1 MGSSCERVVIWA
13 HEHRLRVFAG
23 VAVLIAVSLVGLQRV
38 AFDADVLRLL
48 PASGRAIPA
57 FREYLERFGTLDDLF
72 VVFTAPEPH
81 AISEYDDE
89 IEPWVAAL
97 RAAPELRRVDSG
109 RLDGSRDWGWLADRQ
124 LLLLGDEQLAEALAR
139 LSPEGMR
146 PALAA
151 TRELLTIP
159 SPEIT
164 ALVREDP
171 FRLRELLQQPLGAPS
186 ALRPGVS
193 TRGYISGDGRRRLVI
208 ARPAQPP
215 FDTTFSRA
223 LLDRLGAMR
232 AEREQARPLDEAG
245 EPLPPLGVDF
255 AGGHR
260 IAVEAEAVVRRESIT
275 NGAGSLAMM
284 LPLLFLVFRSPWL
297 LLVGAIPSA
306 VALLAAIGLMGI
318 TGITLSA
325 AATGAAAMMFGLG
338 VDGVVLMYVAH
349 RQAVGGGLEPGAAIR
364 ALGGPSASM
373 LLGMWTTAATFLGLL
388 VVDFPSLQ
396 QLGVLIGV
404 GMLACGVLTLL
415 IVPAAL
421 ARVPRPPRKAEL
433 RSLHLPAL
441 ASAVHRH
448 RLPVLVAAGVLTVA
462 SATLL
467 STLRIN
473 PTLER
478 LRSVTAG
485 ALLTERVTEDFGLA
499 GDVVLVME
507 TGQNLQALLERNERL
522 VEQVRRAV
530 PSLELH
536 APSALLPSD
545 RTQEA
550 RRQAVQEGLPAT
562 DVLRASLAAATTD
575 AGFRPGAFAS
585 FVERL
590 PRLTAPTQRIS
601 WDAFDEHGF
610 DDLARRFI
618 SRDGDRWTLA
628 SYAFPRAPADLDALR
643 RSVDASDGSMVLT
656 GLPLVNQE
664 LSERFMPQFLRGL
677 GVGSLVVVGMIAIT
691 FRSWGLTLL
700 TLVPTIL
707 GLLWAGGFLAL
718 VGYELDLFS
727 VFAVITFV
735 GIGVD
740 YGVHVVHRYR
750 ERRDATRATA
760 DLASVILV
768 AGAITLIG
776 YGTLIGSSYPP
787 LQSIGVVSVVSV
799 VALMAASMLVLPALL
814 TLLPEKHA

>member
-1 MGSSCERVVIWA
+1 MGSSFERVVIWA

-38 AFDADVLRLL
+38 TFDADVLRLL
-48 PASGRAIPA
+48 PARGRAIPA
-57 FREYLERFGTLDDLF
+57 FRDYLERFGTLDDLF
-72 VVFTAPEPH
+72 VVFTAPEQH
-81 AISEYDDE
+81 AISEYDEE
-89 IEPWVAAL
+89 IERWVAAL
-97 RAAPELRRVDSG
+97 RETPELRRVDSG

-124 LLLLGDEQLAEALAR
+124 LLLLSDDQLSEALAR

-171 FRLRELLQQPLGAPS
+171 FRLRELLQERLGAQS
-186 ALRPGVS
+186 ALRVGAS
-193 TRGYISGDGRRRLVI
+193 AQGYISGDGRRRLVI

-215 FDTTFSRA
+215 FNTTFSHA
-223 LLDRLGAMR
+223 LLDRLAVIR
-232 AEREQARPLDEAG
+232 AEREQARPVDEEG
-245 EPLPPLGVDF
+245 EALPPLGVEF
-255 AGGHR
+255 LGGHR

-275 NGAGSLAMM
+275 NGVGSLAMM
-284 LPLLFLVFRSPWL
+284 LPLLYLVFRSPWL
-297 LLVGAIPSA
+297 LVVGPVPSA
-306 VALLAAIGLMGI
+306 AALLVAIGLLGLA
-318 TGITLSA
+318 GITLSA

-338 VDGVVLMYVAH
+338 VDGVVLMYVAY
-349 RQAVGGGLEPGAAIR
+349 RQAVAAGLEPHAAIR
-364 ALGGPSASM
+364 ASGGAAVSM

-396 QLGVLIGV
+396 QLGLLIGV
-404 GMLACGVLTLL
+404 GMLVCGVLTLM

-421 ARVPRPPRKAEL
+421 ARAPRLL
-433 RSLHLPAL
+433 RTVERRSFELPAL
-441 ASAVHRH
+441 ASAVRRH
-448 RLPVLVAAGVLTVA
+448 RVPVLVAAGLLTVA
-462 SATLL
+462 SAVLM
-467 STLRIN
+467 STLRVN

-478 LRSVTAG
+478 LRSVTPG
-485 ALLTERVTEDFGLA
+485 ALLTEQVTEDFGLA
-499 GDVVLVME
+499 GDVVLVVE
-507 TGQNLQALLERNERL
+507 AGEDLQAMLERNERL

-530 PSLELH
+530 PSLEMH
-536 APSALLPSD
+536 APSTLLPSD

-550 RRQAVQEGLPAT
+550 RRRAVQQGLPAT
-562 DVLRASLAAATTD
+562 AVLRTSLETATAE
-575 AGFRPGAFAS
+575 AGFRPDAFES

-601 WDAFDEHGF
+601 WDAFAEHGF
-610 DDLARRFI
+610 DDIARRFI
-618 SRDGDRWTLA
+618 ARDGDRWTLA
-628 SYAFPRAPADLDALR
+628 SYAFPHGADDLNALR
-643 RSVDASDGSMVLT
+643 RAVAASDGSMVLT
-656 GLPLVNQE
+656 GLPLVNEE
-664 LSERFMPQFLRGL
+664 LSEHFMPQFLRGVV
-677 GVGSLVVVGMIAIT
+677 VGSLVVVGMIVIT
-691 FRSWGLTLL
+691 FRNWRLALL

-718 VGYELDLFS
+718 IGYELDLFS

-760 DLASVILV
+760 ELASVILV

-787 LQSIGVVSVVSV
+787 LRSIGVVSVVSV
-799 VALMAASMLVLPALL
+799 VALMAASVLVLPALL
-814 TLLPEKHA
+814 TLLTERHA